1 MRQPDTPFPKA
12 AFWLLRRMLPRPD
25 VRSLTGDYAE
35 IYLSLNDER
44 GPFFARCWIWWQV
57 LVGIPRFIQHCTYW
71 SIQMFRNYLLST
83 LRNLRKDKLHSF
95 LNITGLSIGLACVIL
110 IFLVVRYEFSFDG
123 FIQNRDRIYRMVLD
137 SQLDDVI
144 QHRAPTALPL
154 APALRNDFPEIER
167 VARISKR
174 SSILVSTGDHRY
186 YESLHFSDPEVFSI
200 FNLPLKQ
207 GDPHSALS
215 QPFSI
220 ILTPA
225 LAEKYFGSADP
236 LGKVLRVNNMQDFR
250 VTGVLQEIPETFHL
264 RIRLLASFDSLK
276 NQEKD
281 RWDDWGAFSN
291 DYTYV
296 LLASGAAPQSLEE
309 KFPVFLK
316 KYAGAD
322 SVEKQT
328 LHLQPLKDI
337 HFSSLDYDIA
347 ITYEKGYLYAFSAIA
362 MFILILACVNF
373 MNLATARSAG
383 RSREVGMRKVVGAR
397 RSQLIWQFLTES
409 FLLALVAVL
418 GALGLV
424 YLNLPRFRG
433 LLNRQIDFELIRDP
447 ALGAVLLVLIFV
459 TGFFAGSYPA
469 FMLSAFSPVQVLYG
483 NISRSHR
490 RLSFRTVFVVLQ
502 FTVSITL
509 ITATMVVYQ
518 QLDFMKSKDLGF
530 SSEQVVVIPLQ
541 NSPLQRDPEAFK
553 NSIKSHPAVLGVTCA
568 NGTPGSGSSA
578 ASNYVLETPQGDKEI
593 YLQTIYTDQD
603 FIETFGLKILDGRN
617 FQKTFSTDMGETYIL
632 NATAAQQMGW
642 DSPVGKRIARGDEV
656 PGQVIG
662 VVEDF
667 HYYSMRSRI
676 RPIALNIK
684 PSRFSYL
691 AVRIRPEGVSR
702 TLAFFE
708 DIWSRFAPE
717 YPFEHFFTDE
727 QFSRYYR
734 FEQKV
739 GEMFSLFSF
748 LAIVISCL
756 GVFGLISYMAEQS
769 TKEIGVRK
777 TLGASTA
784 GIVFLLSKRFIRWIL
799 AANLIA
805 WPLAWYMMHVW
816 LQGFAYRVS
825 LNPLLFPLAGLI
837 ALAVALATV
846 SYQSLKA
853 ALADP
858 VDSLRYE

>member
-1 MRQPDTPFPKA
+1 MHHPDRTLPKA
-12 AFWLLRRMLPRPD
+12 AFWLLRRMLPRSD
-25 VRSLTGDYAE
+25 ARSLTGDYLE
-35 IYLSLNDER
+35 IFKSLREER
-44 GPFFARCWIWWQV
+44 GALYGRFWIWGQV
-57 LVGIPRFIQHCTYW
+57 VLGFPRFVQHYTYW
-71 SIQMFRNYLLST
+71 SIQMFRNYLVST

-95 LNITGLSIGLACVIL
+95 LNVAGLSIGLACVIL
-110 IFLVVRYEFSFDG
+110 IFLVVRYEFSFDA
-123 FIQNRDRIYRMVLD
+123 FIQNRDRIYRVVMD
-137 SQLDDVI
+137 SQLDDVV
-144 QHRAPTALPL
+144 QHRAPTMLPL
-154 APALRNDFPEIER
+154 AQALRNDFPEIER
-167 VARISKR
+167 AVRVSR
-174 SSILVSTGDHRY
+174 RNSILVSTGDHRY
-186 YESLHFSDPEVFSI
+186 YESLHFSDPEVFSV
-200 FNLPLKQ
+200 FNMPLKQ
-207 GDPHSALS
+207 GDFRSALS

-296 LLASGAAPQSLEE
+296 LLTSGADPQILEE
-309 KFPVFLK
+309 RFPAFLK

-322 SVEKQT
+322 TVEKQT

-337 HFSSLDYDIA
+337 HFSSLDHDIA
-347 ITYEKGYLYAFSAIA
+347 ITYERGYLYAFSAIA
-362 MFILILACVNF
+362 IFILILACVNF

-424 YLNLPRFRG
+424 YLMLPRFRG
-433 LLNRQIDFELIRDP
+433 LLNRQIELNLIQDP
-447 ALGAVLLVLIFV
+447 ALGAVLLALIFI

-469 FMLSAFSPVQVLYG
+469 FLLSAFSPVQVLYG
-483 NISRSHR
+483 KISRSRR

-518 QLDFMKSKDLGF
+518 QLSFMKSKDLGF

-541 NSPLQRDPEAFK
+541 NSPLQRDPEDFK
-553 NSIKSHPAVLGVTCA
+553 NSIQSHPAVLGATCA

-603 FIETFGLKILDGRN
+603 FIETFGLQILDGRN
-617 FQKTFSTDMGETYIL
+617 FKKEFSTDRGETYIL

-642 DSPVGKRIARGDEV
+642 DSPVGRRIARGDEE
-656 PGQVIG
+656 PGLVIG

-676 RPIALNIK
+676 RPTVLNIR
-684 PSRFSYL
+684 PSRFSYM
-691 AVRIRPEGVSR
+691 AARIRPEDVAR

-708 DIWSRFAPE
+708 ETWSRFAPK

-727 QFSRYYR
+727 QFDHYYR

-739 GEMFSLFSF
+739 GAMFSLFSF

-777 TLGASTA
+777 TLGAGAT

-805 WPLAWYMMHVW
+805 WPLAWYIMQVW

-825 LNPLLFPLAGLI
+825 MNPLLFPLAGLI